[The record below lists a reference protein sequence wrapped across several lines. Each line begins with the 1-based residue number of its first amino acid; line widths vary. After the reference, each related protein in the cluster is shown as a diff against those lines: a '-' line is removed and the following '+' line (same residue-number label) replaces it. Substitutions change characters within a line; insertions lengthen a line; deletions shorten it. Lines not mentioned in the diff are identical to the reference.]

1 MSLSSP
7 PPSPA
12 HHTPEDPATGARPS
26 PELALADALR
36 ERRAIIADR
45 SWYERDAEG
54 HLKALMRVSEGIV
67 SHGKA
72 LPVPVH
78 PQLKHYLERC
88 SYDKAL
94 AFLSGE
100 LRDETHTH

>member
-7 PPSPA
+7 QHVSAPIPA
-12 HHTPEDPATGARPS
+12 AFSTEAGAS
-26 PELALADALR
+26 PELALAEALL
-36 ERRAIIADR
+36 ERRSIIADR

-54 HLKALMRVSEGIV
+54 HLKALMRVSESIV
-67 SHGKA
+67 SLA
-72 LPVPVH
+72 DCLPRPIH

-94 AFLSGE
+94 AFLSGDS
-100 LRDETHTH
+100 RIETHMH